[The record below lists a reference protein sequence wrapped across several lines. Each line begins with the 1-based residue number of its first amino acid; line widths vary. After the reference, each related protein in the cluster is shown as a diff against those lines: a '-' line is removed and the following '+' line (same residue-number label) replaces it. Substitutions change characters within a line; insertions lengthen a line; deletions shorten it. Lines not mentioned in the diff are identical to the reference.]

1 MLKKKQQIT
10 LISRNDLCN
19 SCGSL
24 LNIQQQKT
32 QKTQKIKSV
41 KSVKSDVIYNKAA
54 LHPRGQRA
62 APTFQILLNY
72 ECCKDTIKKR
82 DYKIA
87 SPFLLFFFLLQDLLH

>member
-32 QKTQKIKSV
+32 QKTQKNPLNPSNPMLDIKTTEKGEAV
-41 KSVKSDVIYNKAA
+41 
-54 LHPRGQRA
+54 L
-62 APTFQILLNY
+62 
-72 ECCKDTIKKR
+72 
-82 DYKIA
+82 
-87 SPFLLFFFLLQDLLH
+87 